1 MAKYTNLYEY
11 EAASKDVLSAM
22 AHSYYAGVAR
32 DGITLMANRSAWDQ
46 LWLYYRVLVD
56 VSKRH
61 TRTQILGQDMSVPML
76 VAPTAFHGLAHPE
89 GELATA
95 RGAALQNCIYIAS
108 TLSNQS
114 IESICASS
122 KGSVWFQLYVYKDR
136 DITLNLIERAK
147 RAGCKALVVT
157 VDAAMIG
164 TREQDQVLRFHLP
177 EGLSMGNF
185 TNSQQARLD
194 RNSDDSALAQYV
206 KNQLDPSLSWSD
218 LSWLVKQ
225 SSLPV
230 LVKGI
235 VRADDALLAMR
246 SGAQGVIVSNHGG
259 RQLDTAPPTALVLP
273 KIRQSL
279 GDSAVVLVDGGIRRG
294 TDIVKAIALG
304 ADAVLLGRPILW
316 GLAQDGHNGVAHI
329 LSLLHAELLEAMAL
343 CGCDTI
349 KSITRD
355 LVHQS

>member
-1 MAKYTNLYEY
+1 MAKYANLYEY
-11 EAASKDVLSAM
+11 EAASQEVLSAM
-22 AHSYYAGVAR
+22 AHSYYSGVAR
-32 DGITLMANRSAWDQ
+32 DGITLKANRNAWDE
-46 LWLYYRVLVD
+46 LYLYYRVLVD
-56 VSKRH
+56 VSHRH
-61 TRTQILGQDMSVPML
+61 TGTRILDQDMKAPVL
-76 VAPTAFHGLAHPE
+76 VAPTAFHGLAHPK
-89 GELATA
+89 GELETA
-95 RGAALQNCIYIAS
+95 QGAALQDCVYIAS

-114 IESICASS
+114 IESICSTS
-122 KGSVWFQLYVYKDR
+122 TGPVWFQLYVYKDR
-136 DITLNLIERAK
+136 EVTLNLIQRAE

-164 TREQDQVLRFHLP
+164 TREQDRALRFHLP
-177 EGLSMGNF
+177 KGLTMGNF
-185 TNSQQARLD
+185 IDSHRAHLD
-194 RNSDDSALAQYV
+194 QSSNDSALAQYV
-206 KNQLDPSLSWSD
+206 QSQLDPSLSWSD

-235 VRADDALLAMR
+235 VRSDDALLAMK

-316 GLAQDGHNGVAHI
+316 GLAQDGHDGVAHI

-355 LVHQS
+355 LIHQS